1 MIRGS
6 GKVIGSRGEG
16 GGGHGNVIEGG
27 MGDKIAANDVGREKL
42 EVRMR

>member
-6 GKVIGSRGEG
+6 GKVIGSRG

-42 EVRMR
+42 EVIMR